1 MEYSGSDLKGAKL
14 FKMDEEKKEKIKE
27 YTIRIGEK
35 LRKVLDQQ
43 KKQVEEATYDCVK
56 PSDLEVG
63 EIIAKKVLGEVW

>member
-1 MEYSGSDLKGAKL
+1 
-14 FKMDEEKKEKIKE
+14 MDEEKKEKIKE

-63 EIIAKKVLGEVW
+63 EIIAKKVLGEV

>member
-1 MEYSGSDLKGAKL
+1 MEYSGLGLKGVKL

-63 EIIAKKVLGEVW
+63 EIIAKKVLGEV

>member
-1 MEYSGSDLKGAKL
+1 MKGAKL

-63 EIIAKKVLGEVW
+63 EIIAKKVLGEV